1 MNHTKQQY
9 QRKYIMTN
17 TINVEAIIVK
27 HNKVTIDLRLS
38 NLSKTYQR
46 VITDFSEL
54 HPFFESTEN
63 AVVNSFDEN
72 NISVTIDEVIYQIHF
87 SEYNDFELIK

>member
-1 MNHTKQQY
+1 
-9 QRKYIMTN
+9 MTN
-17 TINVEAIIVK
+17 LITVESIIVK

-54 HPFFESTEN
+54 QPFFESTEN
-63 AVVNSFDEN
+63 AVVNSYDDTN
-72 NISVTIDEVIYQIHF
+72 VNVTIGEETYHIHF
-87 SEYNDFELIK
+87 SEYNDFEIVK

>member
-1 MNHTKQQY
+1 
-9 QRKYIMTN
+9 MTN
-17 TINVEAIIVK
+17 LITVESIIVK
-27 HNKVTIDLRLS
+27 HNKVTIDLRMS

-46 VITDFSEL
+46 IITDFSEL
-54 HPFFESTEN
+54 QPFFESTEN

>member
-1 MNHTKQQY
+1 MNHTKQQH

-17 TINVEAIIVK
+17 LLIVESISVK

-54 HPFFESTEN
+54 QPFFESTEN

-72 NISVTIDEVIYQIHF
+72 NITVTIDDSYEIHF
-87 SEYNDFELIK
+87 SEYNEFELIK

>member
-9 QRKYIMTN
+9 QRKYIITYSI
-17 TINVEAIIVK
+17 TVESIIVK
-27 HNKVTIDLRLS
+27 HNKVTIDLRMS

-54 HPFFESTEN
+54 QPFFESTEN

-72 NISVTIDEVIYQIHF
+72 NISVTIDEETYQIHF

>member
-1 MNHTKQQY
+1 
-9 QRKYIMTN
+9 MTN

-27 HNKVTIDLRLS
+27 HNKVTIDLRVS

-54 HPFFESTEN
+54 QPFFESTEN